1 MKKLKITLLVFYI
14 LIVIVLLY
22 EAIIPGSVSA
32 SQHGFMKKVI
42 NNISKIFIRKKTIK
56 PNELVINNSFKESY
70 YTNETLTLDV
80 SVLPNNASYKTLS
93 FTSSNTNILEVDSS
107 GLITFKEEGKANVIV
122 RQEESNL
129 EKIIE
134 FNVLKYVEPI
144 EELIKPDSIT
154 LKSYD
159 DINTIPIGDYIRFYV
174 EYNKDDVTDRLC
186 KLESSDESICKVYD
200 DCCFGIGVGNVTL
213 TLRHLS
219 TNLTSTMNITITD
232 GTIIQPTY
240 FKLNGDSDIYINDEA
255 THTYSVDIDPN
266 ASNMFKVIKYYAV
279 DPSTNLKSNIVD
291 ISRSGKLIIK
301 GYGEAYIYAQGY
313 NYKISMPIT
322 IHNILPE
329 FSLDDK
335 RIILKDSYKVEI
347 KPTNSSSITYDK
359 YAFISSDENIATIDG
374 LGNIQTKKEGKT
386 TITVI
391 VDDGIDRIERSF
403 ILLVEKKVIEDDIGS
418 NFGKI
423 IRKGIAHF
431 LGFITFG
438 FVAFFMFLLFI
449 KDNYEGNIKKS
460 LIVILVNGLV
470 FAILTELIQLVS
482 PGRDGT
488 IRDVILDYIGY
499 LIAFIISLIA
509 YLIYTLIRKKKGI
522 KDTKTT
528 TLEEE

>member
-22 EAIIPGSVSA
+22 EAIIPGNVSA
-32 SQHGFMKKVI
+32 SQHSFMKKVI
-42 NNISKIFIRKKTIK
+42 NNISKLFIRKKIIK

-134 FNVLKYVEPI
+134 FNILKYVEPI

-174 EYNKDDVTDRLC
+174 EYNKDDVTDRLY

-200 DCCFGIGVGNVTL
+200 DCCFGIGVGNVTI

-329 FSLDDK
+329 FSLDNK

-347 KPTNSSSITYDK
+347 KPTNSSRITYDK

-438 FVAFFMFLLFI
+438 FVSFFMYLLFI

-522 KDTKTT
+522 KDTKTN